1 LETTRVT
8 PLELI
13 TFTILN
19 LDNLDEARDIMGQKE
34 NLWVPTSI
42 NYDFESTNDVR
53 LTIEVSQNIVE
64 EVSPP
69 KKPYDE
75 QKSIDEDSGVFDEFS
90 EFERNS
96 INNAGIKNK
105 IDLNYT
111 TANLRT
117 SLIPKVKYQ
126 NIIMKKNIM
135 NCHLSHFDRLVMKN
149 VKTSDPYN
157 VTEVLLKEVAR
168 INTQII
174 SAKNK
179 LYKLIWLWYE
189 IHLEQK

>member
-1 LETTRVT
+1 
-8 PLELI
+8 
-13 TFTILN
+13 
-19 LDNLDEARDIMGQKE
+19 MGQKE
-34 NLWVPTSI
+34 NLWIPSSI
-42 NYDFESTNDVR
+42 NHDFESTNDVR
-53 LTIEVSQNIVE
+53 LAIEVSQNVVE

-75 QKSIDEDSGVFDEFS
+75 QKSFDEDSGCFDEFS

-96 INNAGIKNK
+96 INNAGIKSK

-126 NIIMKKNIM
+126 NIIMKRNIM

>member
-1 LETTRVT
+1 
-8 PLELI
+8 
-13 TFTILN
+13 
-19 LDNLDEARDIMGQKE
+19 MGQKE